1 MSCQPLD
8 LDTIIEQLR
17 TSVPGLQDV
26 CHASALSA
34 VKDLRGIRPGTA
46 YVVLASERSET
57 QVDGQGQRRVAGR
70 QQVQATFG
78 VIVAARNYRDT
89 QGAKAMDDASP
100 LIGATREALIGWTPD
115 VVKFK
120 QIFWVQG
127 DVLDQDQSTLLW
139 IDIFSTTHN
148 IGGTP

>member
-1 MSCQPLD
+1 MSCAPLD
-8 LDTIIEQLR
+8 LNAIIDRLR
-17 TSVPGLQDV
+17 DSVPGLDEV
-26 CHASALSA
+26 CHASALAA

-46 YVVLASERSET
+46 FVVLASERSAT

-70 QQVQATFG
+70 QQAQATFG
-78 VIVAARNYRDT
+78 VIVATRNYRDT
-89 QGAKAMDDASP
+89 QGAQAMDDASP